1 MGGGRHQGDQ
11 VIRKFGNSIQ
21 KQKEKFSVKKGR
33 HRKGEMGMGM
43 EGRARWTATSGGG
56 ITRKKFMEKGEMDRH
71 LRRRDNQEEI
81 RGNFAV
87 HVLHKHCEPDC
98 V

>member
-1 MGGGRHQGDQ
+1 
-11 VIRKFGNSIQ
+11 
-21 KQKEKFSVKKGR
+21 
-33 HRKGEMGMGM
+33 MGM

-71 LRRRDNQEEI
+71 LRRRDNQEEV

-87 HVLHKHCEPDC
+87 HKNLDLA
-98 V
+98 